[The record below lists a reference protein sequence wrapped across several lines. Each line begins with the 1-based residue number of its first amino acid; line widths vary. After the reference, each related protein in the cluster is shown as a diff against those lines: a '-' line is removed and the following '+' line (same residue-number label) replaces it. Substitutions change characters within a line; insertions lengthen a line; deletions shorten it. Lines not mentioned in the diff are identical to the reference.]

1 MARSSFTGRNLL
13 AEWKHEQDISTKKRK
28 SSLDNHGEEIQKYL
42 WQKVAQKP
50 TKESCQQIKTFLDEV
65 VGAPVAKCIASLTV
79 SIGDVGAAQAKK
91 KGDPDELAT
100 LSAIQGTYH
109 LVDYHA
115 GSPCFKQEPGPYP
128 ADSELLLVY
137 IGHDQRAG
145 WYILDQYPVD
155 KQEINDKYL

>member
-1 MARSSFTGRNLL
+1 MASSSFTGRNLL
-13 AEWKHEQDISTKKRK
+13 AEWQHEQDISPKKRK
-28 SSLDNHGEEIQKYL
+28 HSSLDKDT
-42 WQKVAQKP
+42 AQKP

-65 VGAPVAKCIASLTV
+65 VGAPVAECIASLTV
-79 SIGDVGAAQAKK
+79 SIGAGGADKALEN
-91 KGDPDELAT
+91 GDPVELAA

-115 GSPCFKQEPGPYP
+115 GSPCFKQQPGPAP

-137 IGHDQRAG
+137 IHDKLLAG

-155 KQEINDKYL
+155 KQEFNDKYL

>member
-1 MARSSFTGRNLL
+1 M
-13 AEWKHEQDISTKKRK
+13 AEWQHEQYINPKKRK
-28 SSLDNHGEEIQKYL
+28 LSSLGNDGEEIQKYL
-42 WQKVAQKP
+42 WQKNAEKP
-50 TKESCQQIKTFLDEV
+50 TKESYQQIKTVLGEV

-79 SIGDVGAAQAKK
+79 SIGDVGAAKAKET
-91 KGDPDELAT
+91 GDPDELAA

-115 GSPCFKQEPGPYP
+115 GSPCFKQEPGPPP

-137 IGHDQRAG
+137 IHDQQCAG

-155 KQEINDKYL
+155 KKEFNDKYF

>member
-1 MARSSFTGRNLL
+1 MASSSFTGRNLL
-13 AEWKHEQDISTKKRK
+13 AEWQHEQEDISTKRRK
-28 SSLDNHGEEIQKYL
+28 HSSLDKDT
-42 WQKVAQKP
+42 AQKP
-50 TKESCQQIKTFLDEV
+50 TKESCQHIKTRLDGV
-65 VGAPVAKCIASLTV
+65 VGAPVAECIASLTV
-79 SIGDVGAAQAKK
+79 SIGDVGAAKAKE

-115 GSPCFKQEPGPYP
+115 GSPCFKQEPGPPP

-137 IGHDQRAG
+137 IHDKLLAG

-155 KQEINDKYL
+155 KQELSLIHI

>member
-1 MARSSFTGRNLL
+1 M
-13 AEWKHEQDISTKKRK
+13 AEWQHEQDISPKKRK
-28 SSLDNHGEEIQKYL
+28 YSSLDNNDEEIQKYL
-42 WQKVAQKP
+42 WQKNAQKP
-50 TKESCQQIKTFLDEV
+50 TKESYQQIKTVLGEV
-65 VGAPVAKCIASLTV
+65 VGAPVAKYIASLTV
-79 SIGDVGAAQAKK
+79 SIGDVGAAQAKE

-115 GSPCFKQEPGPYP
+115 GSPCFKQEPGPPP

-137 IGHDQRAG
+137 IHDKLLAG

-155 KQEINDKYL
+155 RKEFNDKYF